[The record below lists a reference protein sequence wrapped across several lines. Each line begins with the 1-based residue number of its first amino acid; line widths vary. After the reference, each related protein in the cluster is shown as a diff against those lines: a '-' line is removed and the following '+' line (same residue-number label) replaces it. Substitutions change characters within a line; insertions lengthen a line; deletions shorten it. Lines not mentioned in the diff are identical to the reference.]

1 MPRYDVDLRRLA
13 VSLMEGGA
21 GKVALARAL
30 AIPPGTA
37 KNWMLTYGAVGAER
51 FIETGSTHR
60 AHDTRR
66 SSPRCGTT
74 WTGGSPGGR

>member
-13 VSLMEGGA
+13 VSLMEGGT

-37 KNWMLTYGAVGAER
+37 KNWMLTYRAVGAER
-51 FIETGSTHR
+51 FIEMGSTHKAYDYETKLAAVR
-60 AHDTRR
+60 DHVD
-66 SSPRCGTT
+66 
-74 WTGGSPGGR
+74 GGSPGGR